1 MPVPM
6 TEIMDWDDEDSSSD
20 ILTKGD
26 RRGGGGGRGRG
37 EGRSALVVCEVP
49 CLDFGGE
56 GEKGGIDRGRE

>member
-26 RRGGGGGRGRG
+26 RRGGGGRGRG